1 MIDFRLYLITDRRVC
16 PGRSDGIP
24 DTETLETALETA
36 CRAGVRAVQLREKDL
51 DGKTIYEMAARIR
64 ESTTAHGSKLFIND
78 RVDIALALGADGV
91 HCPEHGFPVLDAAK
105 LLGPS
110 RTIGASV
117 HSLDGARRAEDLGA
131 DFVTFGPVFATPS
144 KTAYGPPQGL
154 DALGGVAGSVGVPV
168 FAIGGV
174 TPERAAA
181 CLDHGAAGVALISSI
196 LGADDIAA
204 AVRDFEAVMGT
215 L

>member
-1 MIDFRLYLITDRRVC
+1 MIDFRLYLITDRRLC
-16 PGRSDGIP
+16 RRRSGGTP
-24 DTETLETALETA
+24 DTETLEAALETA

-51 DGKTIYEMAARIR
+51 DAKTIYETAARIR
-64 ESTTAHGSKLFIND
+64 ESTRARGTRLFIND
-78 RVDIALALGADGV
+78 RVDIALASGADGV
-91 HCPEHGFPVLDAAK
+91 HCPENGFPIPDAAT

-131 DFVTFGPVFATPS
+131 SFVTFGPVFATPS
-144 KTAYGPPQGL
+144 KAAYGPPQGL
-154 DALGGVAGSVGVPV
+154 DAFGEVAGAVGIPV
-168 FAIGGV
+168 FAVGGV

-204 AVRDFEAVMGT
+204 AVQNFEAVMGT